1 MGPKE
6 REIKRRLRVLEHAE
20 KIGNVRMTCRYFG
33 LSRSTFY
40 RWKTKYDKYGESGLG
55 NKSTAARNHPR
66 KVPAEIVEELNKSF
80 PDFPSTGWLEKWMG
94 QGEQLEESTE
104 VLSSLGLKSIVE

>member
-40 RWKTKYDKYGESGLG
+40 RRKTKYDKYGEGIKG
-55 NKSTAARNHPR
+55 H
-66 KVPAEIVEELNKSF
+66 
-80 PDFPSTGWLEKWMG
+80 
-94 QGEQLEESTE
+94 
-104 VLSSLGLKSIVE
+104 SILPWERIHSP

>member
-40 RWKTKYDKYGESGLG
+40 RWKTKYDKQGESGLAG
-55 NKSTAARNHPR
+55 RALQTVDFKKFATVQGLPGSVSDPSLIRKIIAHVRSTLA
-66 KVPAEIVEELNKSF
+66 
-80 PDFPSTGWLEKWMG
+80 GLER
-94 QGEQLEESTE
+94 S
-104 VLSSLGLKSIVE
+104 LSSDRRVLF

>member
-6 REIKRRLRVLEHAE
+6 REIIRRLRVLEHAE

-66 KVPAEIVEELNKSF
+66 KVPAEIVAKI
-80 PDFPSTGWLEKWMG
+80 
-94 QGEQLEESTE
+94 
-104 VLSSLGLKSIVE
+104 VLLRRKYHLGPIRSV